1 LKRWRILSRNLRI
14 GYDELDIVALSPC
27 RCIIAVVEVKASR
40 GRWPTMDRVDAGKF
54 ARLQRAAD
62 ALPRHWRANRRV
74 RIDVALVK
82 VRGLWSSIQM
92 HEGLRD

>member
-1 LKRWRILSRNLRI
+1 
-14 GYDELDIVALSPC
+14 
-27 RCIIAVVEVKASR
+27 
-40 GRWPTMDRVDAGKF
+40 
-54 ARLQRAAD
+54 
-62 ALPRHWRANRRV
+62 LPRHWRANRRV